1 MSFQSIE
8 PFQSN
13 IPTLIPSRY
22 MIFCKSL
29 HISGG
34 LSGRRAQ
41 RAKSMPGSSSRR
53 PREPLVSQFAVA
65 LSSPSSSA
73 PTPKLHKRT
82 NRPSNSRS
90 LYLCIIVIKQCQMW
104 GWRYV
109 NLVAA
114 VTPFNG
120 STIYDR
126 WHSQPDTSEAGSP
139 LVAHWRIYVR
149 SDNHIPWQ
157 STSWTQNV
165 IICQTCF
172 WPISLNFSTINYVLW
187 NYSIG

>member
-53 PREPLVSQFAVA
+53 PREPLVSQFSVA

-114 VTPFNG
+114 VTPFTTG
-120 STIYDR
+120 GT
-126 WHSQPDTSEAGSP
+126 HSRTPVRQEALLSLIDEYKWGRIITFHDNQPVGHKMWSFARP
-139 LVAHWRIYVR
+139 V
-149 SDNHIPWQ
+149 SDQ
-157 STSWTQNV
+157 
-165 IICQTCF
+165 F
-172 WPISLNFSTINYVLW
+172 L
-187 NYSIG
+187 